1 MMKNMLALNVLYAL
15 CVILLC
21 GCYSDRM
28 TNRYSSAFGNIE
40 SDNAILEEAGQDED
54 TKKKQEEELQQL
66 ANEEGLVYRMNSG
79 DKISISVY
87 GHEDLGIITR
97 ISPDGTIGMLF
108 LGQVQ
113 LSGRTIIE
121 ARDEIERGLTPYVK
135 HPVVGV
141 TVLEVASET
150 ITISGAVSK
159 PGMYNISASTRL
171 ADAYAMAGGSA
182 SRLHHGSE
190 VDTANLDASVIIRN
204 GRVLPVN
211 IRAAVESG
219 DKLNNIKLHKDD
231 YIYIMPRLDA
241 SITICG
247 EVPSPARRF
256 FEPGIGILEAL
267 TDAGWMK
274 ETHWSHV
281 IIIRD
286 GLVNP
291 KLYKIDIDGIL
302 VGKCKNVLLKANDI
316 IYVPKDNLTEYNVFV
331 RKLMPTAQLFNLLS
345 AKKII
350 MND

>member
-1 MMKNMLALNVLYAL
+1 MRNLLALNILVTL
-15 CVILLC
+15 CAILLC
-21 GCYSDRM
+21 GCYADRM
-28 TNRYSSAFGNIE
+28 TNQFNSAFGNTE
-40 SDNAILEEAGQDED
+40 SDNAVLEESELDEE
-54 TKKKQEEELQQL
+54 TKRRRREELVRI
-66 ANEEGLVYRMNSG
+66 ANEDAPAYRMNSG

-87 GHEDLGIITR
+87 GHDDLGITTK
-97 ISPDGTIGMLF
+97 ISPDGTVGMLF
-108 LGQVQ
+108 LGQVK

-150 ITISGAVSK
+150 VTISGAVNS
-159 PGMYNISASTRL
+159 PGMYGISASTRL
-171 ADAYAMAGGSA
+171 ADAYAMAGGTA
-182 SRLHHGSE
+182 HRLLHGDE
-190 VDTANLDASVIIRN
+190 VDTANLDDSIIIRD
-204 GRVLPVN
+204 GKLLPVDM
-211 IRAAVESG
+211 RAAIERG
-219 DKLNNIKLHKDD
+219 DKLHNIRLHKDD
-231 YIYIMPRLDA
+231 YIYIMPRLEA
-241 SITICG
+241 SLTVCG
-247 EVPSPARRF
+247 EVSNPTRRF

-281 IIIRD
+281 IIIRN

-302 VGKCKNVLLKANDI
+302 VGKCKNILLKANDI
-316 IYVPKDNLTEYNVFV
+316 IYVPKDNLSEYNVFV

-345 AKKII
+345 GKKAI